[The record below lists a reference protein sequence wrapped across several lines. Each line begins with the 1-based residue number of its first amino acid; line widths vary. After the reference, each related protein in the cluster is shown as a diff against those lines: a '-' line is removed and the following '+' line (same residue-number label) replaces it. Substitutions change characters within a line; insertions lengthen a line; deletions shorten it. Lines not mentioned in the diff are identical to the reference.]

1 MSVTVG
7 AGARPDARSITR
19 PVWARRTLQDV
30 ARIGDQNGA
39 ELGST
44 GPDRRIGFR
53 HVGYGGGALHEHALG
68 AAAGYR
74 PVDRD
79 RFSRPRLSTCAA
91 ARRPDWA
98 HDELDSAWSDFR
110 RDRPREATSR
120 HQCGSRWHGLRRDR
134 ECADVLG
141 GAPM

>member
-7 AGARPDARSITR
+7 AGARPDARSITT

-30 ARIGDQNGA
+30 ARIGHQNGA

-44 GPDRRIGFR
+44 GPDRRVGFR

-79 RFSRPRLSTCAA
+79 RFNRPRDSTFAA
-91 ARRPDWA
+91 ARLPGGT
-98 HDELDSAWSDFR
+98 HDELDRALG
-110 RDRPREATSR
+110 
-120 HQCGSRWHGLRRDR
+120 HLRRDR
-134 ECADVLG
+134 VRDSTSSHQCRSWWT
-141 GAPM
+141 